1 MSAENKAL
9 FQDFIDGMNN
19 QDYTFI
25 DRLIDPNFVDHD
37 PAPGQAP
44 GLQGIKDLMKMLFT
58 AFPDI
63 HVTIDHVVADG
74 DTVAGAATTTGTQ
87 DGDFMGI
94 PKSGKKISMREVH
107 MMRVTDDKMVEH
119 WGLGDGMSMMQQ
131 LGVLDQE

>member
-9 FQDFIDGMNN
+9 FQAFIDGMNN

-74 DTVAGAATTTGTQ
+74 DTVAGAVTTTGAQ

>member
-9 FQDFIDGMNN
+9 FQAFIDGMNN

-74 DTVAGAATTTGTQ
+74 DTVAGAVTTTGAQ

-94 PKSGKKISMREVH
+94 PKSGKKISMREIH
-107 MMRVTDDKMVEH
+107 MMRVSDGKMVEH
-119 WGLGDGMSMMQQ
+119 WGLGDSMSMMQQ

>member
-44 GLQGIKDLMKMLFT
+44 GLQGIKDLMKMFFT

-74 DTVAGAATTTGTQ
+74 DTVAGAVTTTGTQ

-94 PKSGKKISMREVH
+94 PKSGKKISMREIH
-107 MMRVTDDKMVEH
+107 MMRVADGKMVEH
-119 WGLGDGMSMMQQ
+119 WGLGDSMSMMQQ

>member
-1 MSAENKAL
+1 M
-9 FQDFIDGMNN
+9 F
-19 QDYTFI
+19 
-25 DRLIDPNFVDHD
+25 
-37 PAPGQAP
+37 
-44 GLQGIKDLMKMLFT
+44 FT

>member
-44 GLQGIKDLMKMLFT
+44 GLQGIKDMMKMFFT

-94 PKSGKKISMREVH
+94 PKI
-107 MMRVTDDKMVEH
+107 
-119 WGLGDGMSMMQQ
+119 W
-131 LGVLDQE
+131 